1 MAIFSIVL
9 YEGFNILVKVILKF
23 CTKQGNGVN
32 LKFKNQRKNG

>member
-9 YEGFNILVKVILKF
+9 YEGFNILVKVIFKF

-32 LKFKNQRKNG
+32 LKFKN